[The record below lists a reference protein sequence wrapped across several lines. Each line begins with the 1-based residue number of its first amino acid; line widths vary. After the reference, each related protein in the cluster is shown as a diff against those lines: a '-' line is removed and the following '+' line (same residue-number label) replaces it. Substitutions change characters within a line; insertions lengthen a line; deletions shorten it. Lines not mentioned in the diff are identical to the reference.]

1 MRFTSLRRNVEM
13 EKGKPGDSI
22 SLLSQNVKIEGDIQG
37 EENLHVEGQFKGSIK
52 LSGDIHIGHSAVVEA
67 DIEAN
72 SVVIQGN
79 LTGNIIA
86 RKQLEIQPTGRFI
99 GDCTAQSIDIK
110 EGAIFEGRSK
120 MLKSA
125 SAPAAASSR
134 PSATE
139 KPAIKDNKK
148 AN

>member
-1 MRFTSLRRNVEM
+1 M
-13 EKGKPGDSI
+13 EKGKPGNST

-37 EENLHVEGQFKGSIK
+37 EEDLHVEGQFKGSIK
-52 LSGDIHIGHSAVVEA
+52 LSGDIYIGNTGVVEA

-79 LTGNIIA
+79 VTGNIIA
-86 RKQLEIQPTGRFI
+86 RKQLEIQPTGRLI

-110 EGAIFEGRSK
+110 EGAIFEGRSQ

-125 SAPAAASSR
+125 SVPTGTAARSGSS
-134 PSATE
+134 E
-139 KPAIKDNKK
+139 KLAAKDHAKK
-148 AN
+148 